1 MLHEDQLWPTKA
13 MNAVYWCGQSTVVV
27 FLSVFFSASFD
38 KLQIGVLQAIP
49 CICAIVAPPLWGA
62 LADMMRQ
69 QRQVH
74 VFCLLT
80 GALLMFSIQ
89 FASSSFPLA
98 CLLFFL
104 AMFQTNPTASLL
116 NQAILNLLKK
126 VGGEYGKQRFFGAMG
141 WGLGA
146 FFTGLLVNAYGYAW
160 AFNLHL
166 AFLVP
171 SLVVLSFI
179 PPPDHPSEAIPSR
192 ESLLPG
198 LVAVFQQPDVALL
211 LLVALVMGL
220 MYGAVSY
227 FVTLNLFELSDG
239 SNVIVGFAIW
249 LETISELPAFFY
261 ADAIIKRLGIVRVLC
276 ISILGYA
283 ARITCYAFMKT
294 PWIALPFEMLHG
306 VTFSLMW
313 TACTT
318 YIYDVAQ
325 PGTHGTMMG
334 LFSAIVSGIG
344 QGSGTLVGGYFY
356 EHYGAQV
363 MWLVADMAVPI
374 ALVGLFFFSRAIPS
388 SSAALSE
395 SKTVQIIDLRHIQPD
410 TAAESKAYS
419 SLKPSL
425 PRSEHVVALKGTL
438 ELKGFHGVVQAS
450 VTARMTFEG
459 VSIKSD

>member
-1 MLHEDQLWPTKA
+1 MHLRDRRAASLGCSRRHDATTA
-13 MNAVYWCGQSTVVV
+13 SSACV
-27 FLSVFFSASFD
+27 LSPHGCS
-38 KLQIGVLQAIP
+38 P
-49 CICAIVAPPLWGA
+49 
-62 LADMMRQ
+62 
-69 QRQVH
+69 H
-74 VFCLLT
+74 VFAT
-80 GALLMFSIQ
+80 
-89 FASSSFPLA
+89 SSFPLA
-98 CLLFFL
+98 CLLVFL
-104 AMFQTNPTASLL
+104 ATFQTNPTASLL
-116 NQAILNLLKK
+116 DQAILNLLMK
-126 VGGEYGKQRFFGAMG
+126 VGGEYGKQRFFGAME

-220 MYGAVSY
+220 MYGAVSS

-334 LFSAIVSGIG
+334 LFSAIVF
-344 QGSGTLVGGYFY
+344 GSGTLVGGYFY

-395 SKTVQIIDLRHIQPD
+395 SKTVQIIDLRYIQPD
-410 TAAESKAYS
+410 TAAESKA
-419 SLKPSL
+419 
-425 PRSEHVVALKGTL
+425 
-438 ELKGFHGVVQAS
+438 
-450 VTARMTFEG
+450 
-459 VSIKSD
+459 